1 MAAARAPWLDIVTVA
16 FEIVGMVAVTRW
28 AWRQI
33 DAARRDVLASVERH
47 HARRDALARA
57 TAPRVVR

>member
-16 FEIVGMVAVTRW
+16 FEIVGMVAVARW
-28 AWRQI
+28 AWRQLG
-33 DAARRDVLASVERH
+33 AARRDVLASVERH
-47 HARRDALARA
+47 RHRRDAIARI